1 MLILP
6 PTPFAEF
13 RPAPQDA
20 MTRSSPLA
28 PALDPTPAPELSAQP
43 SLDPEY
49 LEHVALLRDA
59 SLSGRRRLAPDGLWI
74 AVTENC
80 NFKCIGC
87 WREGL
92 FKKTYLSHDELRK
105 MLASSTG
112 QAYSYISFTNGEAF
126 LHPQLCD
133 LIEMA
138 REYHPNAVIDLIS
151 NGSIPPKGRFAKAV
165 AMVDDF
171 GMSIDGATKETYESI
186 RRGGNFEK
194 FLDNVREVV
203 AIRKAAGK
211 PGGLSFSFTA
221 ITRNIGELPDVVKIA
236 ADLGVPYVWA
246 QPMEMEHPDIAERT
260 GQYHISHMP
269 KEEMWAWVDKAKATG
284 KALGVAVDVAHYL
297 ERPRRDEPQE
307 PGADQLAR
315 DMQHCQYP
323 YEKPFQFVR
332 AGDKFQ
338 VLLCCYMFETTPAIA
353 AERYG
358 LEFDTLPDVIDT
370 YNSEAFWKFRTD
382 LAHGRAG
389 DLCGRCMQASTY
401 PWRKPK

>member
-1 MLILP
+1 
-6 PTPFAEF
+6 
-13 RPAPQDA
+13 
-20 MTRSSPLA
+20 MTQQSPLA
-28 PALDPTPAPELSAQP
+28 PAV
-43 SLDPEY
+43 DPEAP
-49 LEHVALLRDA
+49 LEPADPVALDLEYLAHVERLRAA
-59 SLSGRRRLAPDGLWI
+59 SLSGKARLAPDGLWI

-92 FKKTYLSHDELRK
+92 FKKTYLSKDELRK

-112 QAYSYISFTNGEAF
+112 QGYSYISFTNGEAF
-126 LHPQLCD
+126 LHPDLCD

-138 REYHPNAVIDLIS
+138 REYHPGAVIDLIS
-151 NGSIPPKGRFAKAV
+151 NGSIPPKGRFARAV

-246 QPMEMEHPDIAERT
+246 QPMEMEHPEIAERT

-269 KEEMWAWVDKAKATG
+269 KEEIYAWIDKAKAVG
-284 KALGVAVDVAHYL
+284 KDLGVAVDVAHYL
-297 ERPRRDEPQE
+297 ERPRKGEAIDPA
-307 PGADQLAR
+307 GDQLAW

-332 AGDKFQ
+332 AGDRFQ
-338 VLLCCYMFETTPAIA
+338 VLLCCYMFETTPAVA

-370 YNSEAFWKFRTD
+370 YNSEGFWKFRMD
-382 LAHGRAG
+382 LAQGRTG

-401 PWRKPK
+401 PWRRPK